1 MNGPNVAIFPVFS
14 RHIVLFNVSSNPLTM
29 RDSRTWEDSR
39 VYEYARSVVYV
50 ISSNYQKY
58 IF

>member
-29 RDSRTWEDSR
+29 HDSRTWEDSR
-39 VYEYARSVVYV
+39 VYEYMSSIVYAV
-50 ISSNYQKY
+50 SSNFQKY

>member
-1 MNGPNVAIFPVFS
+1 MNGPNVANFPVFS

-29 RDSRTWEDSR
+29 QDSRTCKGSR
-39 VYEYARSVVYV
+39 GYEYARSVVYV
-50 ISSNYQKY
+50 NSSNSQKY